1 MENKKMEN
9 FVFFRC
15 FFIYFGGFRRFWGDI
30 IIIRLWES
38 SLARIRKRLKKL
50 IWARLRSCI
59 RMRIPPIPRP
69 ARIFKKSKKR
79 TKRYPIV
86 RVKSNMTEVTS
97 KNHRKFTFISS
108 KFDNPQFFY
117 RPKTQLFLP
126 IFLVFPKF
134 WNWVKFRFIL
144 MALKIA
150 PAHLVVIVIMLLNYP
165 KKKLQ
170 KNRTWKY

>member
-86 RVKSNMTEVTS
+86 RVKSNMIEVTL
-97 KNHRKFTFISS
+97 KNHRKLIYFFVKTGQPRNFKMSIYKISIL
-108 KFDNPQFFY
+108 
-117 RPKTQLFLP
+117 LFSWEKRD
-126 IFLVFPKF
+126 IIWF
-134 WNWVKFRFIL
+134 WNYFQIIIYKIIL
-144 MALKIA
+144 YNIYS
-150 PAHLVVIVIMLLNYP
+150 H
-165 KKKLQ
+165 Q
-170 KNRTWKY
+170 